1 MSSKLFVGNL
11 SPTTGEAQ
19 LRDAFNPFGTIT
31 EVYIVSDRY
40 TGRPRGFAFVTFAT
54 DEEARAATEKLNGV
68 TIDGNTIAVN
78 EAKPQG
84 GTTVAGRTFT
94 SPNRKAGAFHARGKR
109 RY

>member
-11 SPTTGEAQ
+11 LFTTGEAQ
-19 LRDAFNPFGTIT
+19 LRDGFGPFGTIT
-31 EVYIVSDRY
+31 DVHIASDRY
-40 TGRPRGFAFVTFAT
+40 IGRPRGVAFVAFAT
-54 DEEARAATEKLNGV
+54 GQEGRAAIEKLNGV
-68 TIDGNTIAVN
+68 TIDGNVIAVN

-84 GTTVAGRTFT
+84 GTTVGGRTFT